1 MGDNKE
7 ATRHRKKKKT
17 NVALKCKWSFLEILK
32 QSFSECNLNVIVN
45 VIGIFCGLSKFSHID
60 KYV

>member
-45 VIGIFCGLSKFSHID
+45 VIDIFCGLS
-60 KYV
+60 